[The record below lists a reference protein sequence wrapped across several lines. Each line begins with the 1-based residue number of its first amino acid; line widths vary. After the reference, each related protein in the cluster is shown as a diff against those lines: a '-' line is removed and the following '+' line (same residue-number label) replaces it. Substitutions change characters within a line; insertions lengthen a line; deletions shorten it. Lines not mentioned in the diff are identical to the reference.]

1 MCVCVHVHV
10 AGPSLKPNL
19 KCRHIP
25 VHFAINTKK
34 KVDKKNTVIVR
45 REHEYRSGKAG
56 GWSEPCGTPAGAG

>member
-1 MCVCVHVHV
+1 M
-10 AGPSLKPNL
+10 
-19 KCRHIP
+19 
-25 VHFAINTKK
+25 HFAINTKK